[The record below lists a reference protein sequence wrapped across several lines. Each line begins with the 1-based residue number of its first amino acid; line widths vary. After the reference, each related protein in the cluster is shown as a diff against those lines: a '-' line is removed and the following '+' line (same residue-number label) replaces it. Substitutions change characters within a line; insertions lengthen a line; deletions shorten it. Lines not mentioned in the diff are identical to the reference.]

1 MVDEEGGDLGDDGVA
16 PAVEFD
22 FAVALALGKRP
33 DDCGARVRVRAGC
46 RSRCRASAARCRAAA
61 HAGGKPMSQ
70 RAKWV
75 LSFHGIGGSGDGGGG
90 EVFEADAAVFAIA
103 AGDGKG
109 KCPRVARSR

>member
-1 MVDEEGGDLGDDGVA
+1 
-16 PAVEFD
+16 
-22 FAVALALGKRP
+22 
-33 DDCGARVRVRAGC
+33 
-46 RSRCRASAARCRAAA
+46 
-61 HAGGKPMSQ
+61 MSQ